1 MPDIMDVLAQN
12 SKQIIAEGYYRQE
25 PVGIFATKGFSLREN
40 ILKCK
45 RNPVIAEVKLA
56 SPSRNTIRENVDVT
70 HVAAAM
76 VRGGAVGLSVLTEPN
91 HFKGSLNN
99 LRRIRESVNVPLLMK
114 DFVVSTDQ
122 IDAASRFGADA
133 VLLIQALFDRE
144 YCDQDQ
150 DKMIQHAHSLGL
162 EVLLEA
168 YSEDEFKEVVESNAD
183 VIGINN
189 RDLRTFIVS
198 LNNTVQI
205 LKKSNIRDR
214 IVVSESGVE
223 SPRDLLFL
231 KDAGAR
237 AFLVGTSIMSSHNV
251 EEKVREL
258 TEA

>member
-1 MPDIMDVLAQN
+1 MPDMMDVLAQN
-12 SKQIIAEGYYRQE
+12 SKQIIAEGYYQQE
-25 PVGIFATKGFSLREN
+25 SAGKFEAKEFSFKEN
-40 ILKCK
+40 ILKCQ
-45 RNPVIAEVKLA
+45 RNPVIAEVKVA
-56 SPSRNTIRENVDVT
+56 SPSRNVIRENVDVI

-99 LRRIRESVNVPLLMK
+99 LRLIRESVNVPLLMK
-114 DFVVSTDQ
+114 DFVISTDQ

-150 DKMIQHAHSLGL
+150 NKMIQHAHSLGL

-168 YSEDEFKEVVESNAD
+168 HGEDEFKRVVESNAD
-183 VIGINN
+183 MIGINN
-189 RDLRTFIVS
+189 RDLRTFTVS
-198 LNNTVQI
+198 LNNTARI
-205 LKKSNIRDR
+205 LKSCNTRDR
-214 IVVSESGVE
+214 IVVSESGVD

-258 TEA
+258 AEA

>member
-1 MPDIMDVLAQN
+1 
-12 SKQIIAEGYYRQE
+12 
-25 PVGIFATKGFSLREN
+25 
-40 ILKCK
+40 
-45 RNPVIAEVKLA
+45 
-56 SPSRNTIRENVDVT
+56 
-70 HVAAAM
+70 
-76 VRGGAVGLSVLTEPN
+76 
-91 HFKGSLNN
+91 
-99 LRRIRESVNVPLLMK
+99 MK

-144 YCDQDQ
+144 YCDQD
-150 DKMIQHAHSLGL
+150 KMIQHAHSLGL

-183 VIGINN
+183 MIGINN